1 MNIFPIDFIGR
12 AVEAS
17 TQDFSILVP
26 HHDHFDSI
34 KLQSLLQHVLLVAH
48 DGQVRVHHQNVE
60 AYGVSRTV
68 VQLVGVF
75 LIKPHYLDYPPV
87 FASEYCW
94 HVAFI
99 DVLAINHDEVFPN
112 FLVVAQHCES
122 RIDVNT
128 FVTVFNWVHSHF
140 PFISFFHEFPEFLV
154 ASFTSRI

>member
-1 MNIFPIDFIGR
+1 MNIFPIDIIGR

-17 TQDFSILVP
+17 SQGFSIFVS

-34 KLQSLLQHVLLVAH
+34 KLQSLLQLVLLVAN

-60 AYGVSRTV
+60 AYGVSHIV
-68 VQLVGVF
+68 VSLVGVF
-75 LIKPHYLDYPPV
+75 LIKLLYLYYPPV
-87 FASEYCW
+87 FASEDGW

-112 FLVVAQHCES
+112 FLVVAQNGES
-122 RIDVNT
+122 SIGMNAIVA
-128 FVTVFNWVHSHF
+128 VFNWVHSHF
-140 PFISFFHEFPEFLV
+140 PFISLFHEFPEFLV